1 MFQGTQDARDH
12 GWSIRSVFVADPDGP
27 RRVEQTIRLLL
38 PVRPPTASTATSR
51 VRASAAAVN
60 GNRTTIP
67 ESKTTSTNGSAPI
80 RTGTNDDR
88 DEDDSSRGG
97 ALGSRARIRR

>member
-38 PVRPPTASTATSR
+38 R
-51 VRASAAAVN
+51 VSAAGSGAN
-60 GNRTTIP
+60 AEPGEGGDD
-67 ESKTTSTNGSAPI
+67 ESGHLRPRIHGPAGAGP
-80 RTGTNDDR
+80 DD
-88 DEDDSSRGG
+88 
-97 ALGSRARIRR
+97 